1 MIPAQF
7 EYAAPSSL
15 EEALSLLRKN
25 KDDAKLLAGGH
36 SLLPMMKLRLAQP
49 GLLIDLGKVTGLSY
63 VREKDGGLAIGA
75 MTTYQTLEHDTL
87 VASYFPVLAE
97 AAGVVGDVQ
106 VRNRGTIGGASA
118 HADPAADLPAVLI
131 ALEAS
136 FTATNGRRERSVPAD
151 RFFKD
156 SFLTALSETE
166 VLTEITIPP
175 LPEGSGAVYHKLP
188 NLASRFAVVGVAAV
202 VTLDDQGLCERV
214 RVGVTGAGPNATRAK
229 AAERYLEGK
238 EPTEPNLAAA
248 AQLATNGIE
257 FQADYHGSEEY
268 REAMT
273 RVFTHRAL
281 TEAVSRAG

>member
-202 VTLDDQGLCERV
+202 VTLDGQGLCERV
-214 RVGVTGAGPNATRAK
+214 RDGVTGAGPNATRAK

-238 EPTEPNLAAA
+238 EPTEKNLAAA
-248 AQLATNGIE
+248 AQRATKGIE
-257 FQADYHGSEEY
+257 LQADYHGSEEY

-273 RVFTHRAL
+273 RVFTQRAL
-281 TEAVSRAG
+281 AEAVSRAG

>member
-7 EYAAPSSL
+7 EYVAPSSL

-75 MTTYQTLEHDTL
+75 MTTYQTLEHDPL
-87 VASYFPVLAE
+87 VAGYFLVLAE

-136 FTATNGRRERSVPAD
+136 FTATNGRRERSVPAE

-156 SFLTALSETE
+156 AFITALSETE
-166 VLTEITIPP
+166 VLTEITIPR
-175 LPEGSGAVYHKLP
+175 LTEKTGAVYLKLP
-188 NLASRFAVVGVAAV
+188 NLASR
-202 VTLDDQGLCERV
+202 LRSL
-214 RVGVTGAGPNATRAK
+214 
-229 AAERYLEGK
+229 
-238 EPTEPNLAAA
+238 
-248 AQLATNGIE
+248 
-257 FQADYHGSEEY
+257 
-268 REAMT
+268 
-273 RVFTHRAL
+273 
-281 TEAVSRAG
+281 VSLLW